1 MLQPS
6 TWLPCEPLM
15 LHAPPLWLVIVQR
28 RSPPAGSVRIVQLMP
43 ALSVSPGS
51 GSLSTTSRASPAPGA
66 LVTSM
71 EKPIRE
77 PALTVGLS
85 AVLVTVS
92 DGVTTVV
99 FSVLPLQRSCA
110 ALLRA

>member
-6 TWLPCEPLM
+6 TWLPCAPLM
-15 LHAPPLWLVIVQR
+15 LHAPPLWLVIAHR
-28 RSPPAGSVRIVQLMP
+28 RSPPAGSGSFSVTPLAVPVP
-43 ALSVSPGS
+43 A
-51 GSLSTTSRASPAPGA
+51 APGA
-66 LVTSM
+66 WATSL

-77 PALTVGLS
+77 RAFPVGLS
-85 AVLVTVS
+85 AVLVSVS

-110 ALLRA
+110 AWLRASPLHAAVHT